1 LLAENPSSDDDELL
15 FVLVPLPP
23 LFVDETDEPD
33 VFEEFD
39 EFVAELLCG
48 SVNAVKT
55 AVRPAAP
62 AASHLVVARTLR
74 MPASRDAVLCRCMT
88 SRIDDE
94 PESPRDGAARGGK
107 SSGSV
112 R

>member
-1 LLAENPSSDDDELL
+1 MLDENPSSDDDELL
-15 FVLVPLPP
+15 FALVPLLP
-23 LFVDETDEPD
+23 FVDETDEPD
-33 VFEEFD
+33 VLEELD

-48 SVNAVKT
+48 RVNAVKT

>member
-15 FVLVPLPP
+15 VGFVPLPP
-23 LFVDETDEPD
+23 SFVDETDEPD
-33 VFEEFD
+33 VEEFD

-62 AASHLVVARTLR
+62 VASHLVVARTLR
-74 MPASRDAVLCRCMT
+74 MPASREAVLCRCMT

-94 PESPRDGAARGGK
+94 PENPRDRAASGGK